1 MLKVI
6 ISRVVKVILFYQLYI
21 EMKIILNMNN
31 MTNQI
36 HIRTNL
42 ADNNLLLQIFSLGP
56 VLLRI
61 ALVWLMASCPV

>member
-61 ALVWLMASCPV
+61 ALV